1 MPRTRGTVRIQGH
14 DYSESGEY
22 CVTMCTFQ
30 MRCLF
35 GEIKNGQIRL
45 NPFGQ
50 VVEEEWLKTS
60 CLRSD
65 VKLDEFV
72 IMPNHVHGIVKF
84 RDFQAEQKLACD
96 PFKRTAVRPY
106 AEHVSSPLRCPPGS
120 LGSIVKGFK
129 SACQRRINLLGQTP
143 EKPVWQRNYHEHI
156 IRDDQDLDDVLEY
169 IQANPLRWKQEHP
182 RAWH

>member
-22 CVTMCTFQ
+22 FVTICTYQ

-35 GEIKNGQIRL
+35 GEIKNGQTRL

-106 AEHVSSPLRCPPGS
+106 AYGNIVTTWYTTAWPCFFIEPSSKYSPPGPT
-120 LGSIVKGFK
+120 K
-129 SACQRRINLLGQTP
+129 SPGTACFQP
-143 EKPVWQRNYHEHI
+143 
-156 IRDDQDLDDVLEY
+156 
-169 IQANPLRWKQEHP
+169 
-182 RAWH
+182 

>member
-22 CVTMCTFQ
+22 FVTMCTFQ

-120 LGSIVKGFK
+120 LGSMVKGFK

-143 EKPVWQRNYHEHI
+143 GKLVWRRNYHEHI
-156 IRDDQDLDDVLEY
+156 IRDDQDLDDVREY